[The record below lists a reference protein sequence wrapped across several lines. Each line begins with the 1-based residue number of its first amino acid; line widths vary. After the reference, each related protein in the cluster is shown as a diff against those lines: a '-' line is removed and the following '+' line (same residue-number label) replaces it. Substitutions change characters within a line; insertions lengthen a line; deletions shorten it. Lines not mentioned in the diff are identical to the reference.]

1 VKKTWGATI
10 SFEEFK
16 KILSEELMLPEDKL
30 RPEASLLQDLQ
41 VDSLAMASMML
52 RMEEMG
58 VSIPVESAWEI
69 ETVEDVYQAYVQ
81 NVAASA

>member
-1 VKKTWGATI
+1 MDTIDTAI
-10 SFEEFK
+10 SFEEFQ
-16 KILSEELMLPEDKL
+16 KILSEELMLPEEKL
-30 RPEASLLQDLQ
+30 KPGAYLLQDLQ

-69 ETVEDVYQAYVQ
+69 ETVEDAYQAYIQ
-81 NVAASA
+81 NAVAGA

>member
-1 VKKTWGATI
+1 MKGSGDGTI

-16 KILSEELMLPEDKL
+16 RILAEELMLPEEKL
-30 RPEASLLQDLQ
+30 EPEASLLQDLQ

-81 NVAASA
+81 HVVAGA